1 MMKPKHLFALAA
13 ALLVLGIAL
22 LVIPSPGEPS
32 LQCVSE
38 SAPSSGFTDADQDNC
53 PVSIESMNEYS
64 DWSSGPRWD
73 NIAGLVLI
81 VAGLGTGGA
90 AVVKARRKPTA

>member
-1 MMKPKHLFALAA
+1 MKPKNLFVLAA
-13 ALLVLGIAL
+13 ALIVLGIAL
-22 LVIPSPGEPS
+22 IALPSPGEPS

-53 PVSIESMNEYS
+53 PVSIESMNKYS

-90 AVVKARRKPTA
+90 AVIRARRKRTA